1 MNDNQGSALAFSQAF
16 KSMGWKGAQ
25 SDRYNAACM
34 LGLAGNIDSVFYS
47 LQRIIDKTYF
57 ADYERVLHTN
67 CFKNRRKMI
76 DGISRLNN

>member
-1 MNDNQGSALAFSQAF
+1 
-16 KSMGWKGAQ
+16 MGWKGAQ
-25 SDRYNAACM
+25 SERYNAVCM